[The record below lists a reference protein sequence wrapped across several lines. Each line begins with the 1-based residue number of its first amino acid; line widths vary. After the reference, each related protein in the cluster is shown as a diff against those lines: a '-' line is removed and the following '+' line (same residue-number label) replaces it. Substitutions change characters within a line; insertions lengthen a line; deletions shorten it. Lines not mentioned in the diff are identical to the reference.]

1 MTFLVFIVLICA
13 AAGTG
18 LIAGVFFAFSTFIM
32 KAFARLPAEQGAA
45 AMQSINRVI
54 LRSLFMLL
62 FFGCAAVS
70 VVLIF
75 AWRLQWADTNWAA
88 VLAGVGFYVVGVF
101 LCTMAFNVPLNIRLE
116 AVSPSEAVASGTW
129 KQYLSVWTGWNHIRT
144 LAALAASAAFAFAAA
159 RIELAG

>member
-1 MTFLVFIVLICA
+1 MAFLVFISLICA
-13 AAGTG
+13 AVGSG

-62 FFGCAAVS
+62 FFGCATLS

-75 AWRLQWADTNWAA
+75 AWRLRWANTDWIA
-88 VLAGVGFYVVGVF
+88 VLAGIAFYVVGVF
-101 LCTMAFNVPLNIRLE
+101 LCTIAFNVPLNVRLE
-116 AVSPSEAVASGTW
+116 AVSPVEAAASGTW
-129 KQYLSVWTGWNHIRT
+129 KHYLSVWTFWNHVRT
-144 LAALAASAAFAFAAA
+144 VAALAASAALGVAVA
-159 RIELAG
+159 RIEFGS

>member
-1 MTFLVFIVLICA
+1 MSFLVFVILVCA
-13 AAGTG
+13 AVGSG
-18 LIAGVFFAFSTFIM
+18 LIAGVFFAFSAFIM

-62 FFGCAAVS
+62 FFGCAALS

-75 AWRLQWADTNWAA
+75 AWRLQWADTNWGA

-101 LCTMAFNVPLNIRLE
+101 LCTIAFYLPLNIRLE
-116 AVSPSEAVASGTW
+116 AVCSEDAAASGMW
-129 KQYLSVWTGWNHIRT
+129 KQYLSVWAGWNHVRA

-159 RIELAG
+159 SVKV